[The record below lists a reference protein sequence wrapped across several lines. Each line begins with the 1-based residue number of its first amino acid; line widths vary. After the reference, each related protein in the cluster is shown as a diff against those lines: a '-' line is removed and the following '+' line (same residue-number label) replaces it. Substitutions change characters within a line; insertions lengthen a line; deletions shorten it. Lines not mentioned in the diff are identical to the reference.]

1 MKKKKILLI
10 YDIIML
16 IIVLGIFSLTF
27 ILGNIIFF
35 LISAFICFL
44 GFIPVRETFKDQLKK
59 LKNGS
64 I

>member
-16 IIVLGIFSLTF
+16 IILGIFSLTF

-35 LISAFICFL
+35 LISAFMCFL